1 MSIGNRVYLKRPM
14 PDAEIVKALGQI
26 PAANIADTMGRSC
39 ALNPRIQ
46 AVFPTRM
53 HRLLP
58 DLLSL

>member
-39 ALNPRIQ
+39 ALNPRIRR
-46 AVFPTRM
+46 FPTRM